1 MIGKR
6 SKPVI
11 GELTG
16 AAFSGSRTMD
26 GATSPRSP
34 LDFKIQSPRG
44 LKSFDFGGVGLAIVA
59 ALEKSGGKN
68 GETPANKA
76 VYNRSSNRSLP
87 IPVIWSSKNS
97 ARFTAEFDET
107 EMDSFEEYTI
117 VTCRAP
123 GNKSYTKVYGD
134 RSKRESRREFHG
146 RKCNRPSVFNISPAK
161 IGGFPAHPDSDFLS
175 SCHLC
180 QKKLHG
186 KDIYMYRGEK
196 AFCST
201 ECRYRQIAM
210 DDHKDKCSSELVST
224 SVDVATGQIFATGI
238 LAI

>member
-6 SKPVI
+6 SIPVI
-11 GELTG
+11 EKFT
-16 AAFSGSRTMD
+16 GSRTID

-68 GETPANKA
+68 GA
-76 VYNRSSNRSLP
+76 VYNRNSNRSLP
-87 IPVIWSSKNS
+87 IPVISSSKNP
-97 ARFTAEFDET
+97 AEFE
-107 EMDSFEEYTI
+107 DSLEEYTI

-123 GNKSYTKVYGD
+123 GNKSYTKVYD
-134 RSKRESRREFHG
+134 DKKEFQG
-146 RKCNRPSVFNISPAK
+146 RKCNRSSVFNISPAN
-161 IGGFPAHPDSDFLS
+161 IGGFPAYPDSDFLS

-201 ECRYRQIAM
+201 ECRYRQIVM
-210 DDHKDKCSSELVST
+210 DDHKEKCSSRSA
-224 SVDVATGQIFATGI
+224 DVASSPYGNGQIFATEI

>member
-6 SKPVI
+6 SKPMI
-11 GELTG
+11 GKLTG
-16 AAFSGSRTMD
+16 AAFSSNRTMD

-59 ALEKSGGKN
+59 ALENSSGKN
-68 GETPANKA
+68 GETPVNKV
-76 VYNRSSNRSLP
+76 VYNRRSLP
-87 IPVIWSSKNS
+87 IPVISSSKKS
-97 ARFTAEFDET
+97 ATFTAEFGET

-123 GNKSYTKVYGD
+123 GNKKSYTKIYGD
-134 RSKRESRREFHG
+134 RSKRENLTEFQG
-146 RKCNRPSVFNISPAK
+146 RKCNRPSVFNISPANT
-161 IGGFPAHPDSDFLS
+161 GSFPAYPDSDFLS

-201 ECRYRQIAM
+201 DCRYRQIMM
-210 DDHKDKCSSELVST
+210 DEHKDKCSSR
-224 SVDVATGQIFATGI
+224 SVEVATSPYGNGQIFATGI

>member
-6 SKPVI
+6 STPVI
-11 GELTG
+11 GKLTG

-26 GATSPRSP
+26 VATSPRSP
-34 LDFKIQSPRG
+34 LDFKITSPRG
-44 LKSFDFGGVGLAIVA
+44 LKTFDFGGVGLAIVA

-68 GETPANKA
+68 GETPTNKA
-76 VYNRSSNRSLP
+76 VYNRNSNRSLP
-87 IPVIWSSKNS
+87 ITVISSSSSKNP
-97 ARFTAEFDET
+97 ARYTGEFEET

-123 GNKSYTKVYGD
+123 GNKSHTKVYGD
-134 RSKRESRREFHG
+134 RKEFQG

-161 IGGFPAHPDSDFLS
+161 IGGFPAYPDSDFLS

-201 ECRYRQIAM
+201 ECRYRQIVM
-210 DDHKDKCSSELVST
+210 DDHKDKCSSR
-224 SVDVATGQIFATGI
+224 SVDVASSPYGNGQIFATGV

>member
-6 SKPVI
+6 STTVI
-11 GELTG
+11 EKLTG
-16 AAFSGSRTMD
+16 AAFFESRTMD

-44 LKSFDFGGVGLAIVA
+44 LKNFDFGGVGLAIVA
-59 ALEKSGGKN
+59 ALEKSDKKI
-68 GETPANKA
+68 GETPANK
-76 VYNRSSNRSLP
+76 VIYNRNSNRSLQ
-87 IPVIWSSKNS
+87 ISSSKNS
-97 ARFTAEFDET
+97 ARYTGEFEET

-123 GNKSYTKVYGD
+123 NNKSYTKVYGD
-134 RSKRESRREFHG
+134 RKEFQE

-161 IGGFPAHPDSDFLS
+161 IGDFSTYPNFDFLS
-175 SCHLC
+175 LCHLC

-201 ECRYRQIAM
+201 ECRYRQIVM
-210 DDHKDKCSSELVST
+210 DDHKEKCSSRSA
-224 SVDVATGQIFATGI
+224 DVASSPYGNDQIFATEI

>member
-6 SKPVI
+6 STPVI
-11 GELTG
+11 GKLTG
-16 AAFSGSRTMD
+16 AAFSGSRKGIME

-59 ALEKSGGKN
+59 ALEKSGGKY

-76 VYNRSSNRSLP
+76 VVYNRNSNRTLP
-87 IPVIWSSKNS
+87 IPVNSTKNS
-97 ARFTAEFDET
+97 ALYKPEFDET

-123 GNKSYTKVYGD
+123 GNKSYTKVYG
-134 RSKRESRREFHG
+134 G
-146 RKCNRPSVFNISPAK
+146 GTAVQARKCNRPSVFDISPARL
-161 IGGFPAHPDSDFLS
+161 GDFPACPDSDFLS

-201 ECRYRQIAM
+201 ECRYRQIAI
-210 DDHKDKCSSELVST
+210 DEHKEKCSSEIAR
-224 SVDVATGQIFATGI
+224 SVDVASSPYGNGQIFATGI